1 MHDASQRLAR
11 LRRFLG
17 GRSRLAAVQIRDIT
31 HRNILRVLLAGFT
44 LVILLLLAAGY
55 VGVRSIRSIRENAST
70 MVEEQAETTRLIEE
84 VRREQRA
91 LNAVL
96 YNLARGPESVD
107 RDEILSQLKATSENI
122 RQILEETEGTAEET
136 LGQELRQATEA
147 FTAEATRLLAQEDP
161 TTLLS
166 RDLIRR
172 HQQVLQIVT
181 RLMATSHEKAQ
192 AAQQIIDQQS
202 QQLFTRSFSLL
213 GACLLLAAVFATLT
227 IRLASNLLHKMEW
240 QASELSRVSWYLMEH
255 QETTARRFSHELHDE
270 LGQSLTAV
278 KANLVSL
285 ASQGL
290 SSPALDDCLRLVEE
304 ALRNVRELSH
314 LLRPIILDDFGLDAG
329 LRWLAERFAQRTGI
343 EVNYASSFHERLSD
357 ETETHLFRIAQE
369 ALTNVARHSG
379 ATKVTIELGV
389 EGGELWLKIR
399 DNGRGLPE
407 AAGFEAGM
415 GMTGMR
421 ARARSAGGELR
432 VWSAPGAGVEIQARA
447 PLRTVRHE
455 PQQEDSYL
463 ARR

>member
-1 MHDASQRLAR
+1 MLDALAR
-11 LRRFLG
+11 LAAGLRRSAFRPASQL
-17 GRSRLAAVQIRDIT
+17 REVTPRT
-31 HRNILRVLLAGFT
+31 ILRVLLAGFT
-44 LVILLLLAAGY
+44 LVILLLLVAGY
-55 VGVRSIRSIRENAST
+55 FSVRSIRSIRENAAT
-70 MVEEQAETTRLIEE
+70 VVNEQAETSRLIEE
-84 VRREQRA
+84 VRRGQLA

-107 RDEILSQLKATSENI
+107 RDEILSQLKATSNNVQ
-122 RQILEETEGTAEET
+122 QILEETKGTLEEK

-147 FTAEATRLLAQEDP
+147 FTAEATRLLAQEAP

-181 RLMATSHEKAQ
+181 RLMASSHDKAQ
-192 AAQQIIDQQS
+192 TAQQMIDQQS
-202 QQLFTRSFSLL
+202 RQLFARSFTLL
-213 GACLLLAAVFATLT
+213 GACLALAAIFALATV
-227 IRLASNLLHKMEW
+227 RLASDLLRKMEW
-240 QASELSRVSWYLMEH
+240 QASELSRVSWHLMQH

-270 LGQSLTAV
+270 LGQALTAV
-278 KANLVSL
+278 KANLVPL
-285 ASQGL
+285 AAQGAG
-290 SSPALDDCLRLVEE
+290 SPAVEDCIRLVDE

-343 EVNYASSFHERLSD
+343 EVEYSSTFAERLAD

-369 ALTNVARHSG
+369 ALTNVARHAG
-379 ATKVTIELGV
+379 ATKVKMELAAQ
-389 EGGELWLKIR
+389 GGELRLTIR

-407 AAGFEAGM
+407 TTAAEAGM

-432 VWSAPGAGVEIQARA
+432 VLSAPGAGVQIEARV
-447 PLRTVRHE
+447 PLKAVRHE
-455 PQQEDSYL
+455 QPEDSHL

>member
-1 MHDASQRLAR
+1 MPDALGR
-11 LRRFLG
+11 LR
-17 GRSRLAAVQIRDIT
+17 AALRARGWRPAVRVRDVT
-31 HRNILRVLLAGFT
+31 HGNILRVLLAGFA

-55 VGVRSIRSIRENAST
+55 FSVRSIRSIRENAAT
-70 MVEEQAETTRLIEE
+70 VVDEQAETSRLIEE

-96 YNLARGPESVD
+96 YDLARGPESVD
-107 RDEILSQLKATSENI
+107 RDEILSQLRATSENV
-122 RQILEETEGTAEET
+122 QHILEETEGTPEER
-136 LGQELRQATEA
+136 LGRELRQATEA
-147 FTAEATRLLAQEDP
+147 FTAEATRLLAQEAP

-181 RLMATSHEKAQ
+181 RLMASSHEKAQ
-192 AAQQIIDQQS
+192 AAQQMIDQQS
-202 QQLFTRSFSLL
+202 QQLFTRSFTLL
-213 GACLLLAAVFATLT
+213 GACLLLAAAFATLT
-227 IRLASNLLHKMEW
+227 LRMAAGLLRRLEW

-285 ASQGL
+285 ATQGVG
-290 SSPALDDCLRLVEE
+290 SPALDDCLRLVDE

-343 EVNYASSFHERLSD
+343 EVEYCSTLRERLSD

-369 ALTNVARHSG
+369 ALTNVARHAG
-379 ATKVTIELGV
+379 ATKVKMELAVQGGHVCLTIE
-389 EGGELWLKIR
+389 

-407 AAGFEAGM
+407 TTAAEAGM

-432 VWSAPGAGVEIQARA
+432 VTSSPGAGVQIEARV
-447 PLRTVRHE
+447 PLKAVRDE
-455 PQQEDSYL
+455 QPEDSRL